1 MAVARRPSWRFSSG
15 VNVNSGALVADC
27 TPKHVAS
34 TDSDGEAPRRK
45 RQKVEYTFQQ
55 ALAEGSADAIE
66 KCHALEMKRFKAE
79 YKRGDSQ
86 TYGSGPALFCQDV
99 SEICVDA

>member
-1 MAVARRPSWRFSSG
+1 MLRQPILMAKRLAESG
-15 VNVNSGALVADC
+15 RKL
-27 TPKHVAS
+27 S
-34 TDSDGEAPRRK
+34 T
-45 RQKVEYTFQQ
+45 YTFQQ